1 MSRRLA
7 RIVLLAA
14 LLTSAA
20 ATAGE
25 PPAEPADARFNRAE
39 RLLTAGELEKAYELY
54 ESLAKSAALEA
65 SERVNPPE
73 NARLTFD
80 QTATEKMQDMIDT
93 NFKFYKQVNDN
104 PEFARYFLN
113 WLFTRYQR
121 RAKSA

>member
-1 MSRRLA
+1 MFIA
-7 RIVLLAA
+7 Q
-14 LLTSAA
+14 
-20 ATAGE
+20 
-25 PPAEPADARFNRAE
+25 
-39 RLLTAGELEKAYELY
+39 LE

-113 WLFTRYQR
+113 WLFERYQR